1 MTASS
6 ASQPVAATV
15 MSAGSTAMTSSSPQ
29 PRWIGPVLGAAA
41 IMGICGWLF
50 WEFFRK
56 QFRFAMEYQADWGHT
71 LIIPFIAG
79 YFVYLN
85 RKALLATPF
94 KTTWFGLLV
103 MVVGV
108 SLYMICTAGPVP
120 LRHHNLQGACVALA
134 ITGIVLLFC
143 GWKAMRYL
151 WFPLAY
157 TFVFSQTISESLI
170 HTVTF
175 KMQDIA
181 ARGSAI
187 LLSLF
192 LDVDRMGNSL
202 YIFHNGKSVPLN
214 IAEACSGM
222 RMLMAFLALG
232 TAMAYT
238 GLKYP
243 WQRVLLVVLGVP
255 TAIFVN
261 ILRVCTLGVLTIFDA
276 DLAAGDFHSFIGL
289 LWLVPAFLI
298 YLGLMWIIS
307 HLVID
312 EPTIVKSAKSVP
324 SNHAV

>member
-6 ASQPVAATV
+6 ASQSVAATV
-15 MSAGSTAMTSSSPQ
+15 LDDGSAIKASSSASPQ
-29 PRWIGPVLGAAA
+29 WLGPAIGAVALVS
-41 IMGICGWLF
+41 ICGWLF
-50 WEFFRK
+50 WEFFLK
-56 QFRFAMEYQADWGHT
+56 QFRFAIESQADWGHT
-71 LIIPFIAG
+71 LVIPFIAS
-79 YFVYLN
+79 YFVYLD
-85 RKALLATPF
+85 RKRLLATPF
-94 KTTWFGLLV
+94 KTTWSGLGI

-108 SLYMICTAGPVP
+108 CLYMICTAGPVQ
-120 LRHHNLQGACVALA
+120 LRHHNLQGACVSLA
-134 ITGIVLLFC
+134 ITGIALLFC
-143 GWKAMRYL
+143 GWRAMRYL

-157 TFVFSQTISESLI
+157 TFVFSQTISENLI

-192 LDVDRMGNSL
+192 LDVDRMGNTL
-202 YIFHNGKSVPLN
+202 YIFHGGSSVPLN

-243 WQRVLLVVLGVP
+243 WQRVLLVAMGVP

-276 DLAAGDFHSFIGL
+276 DFAAGDFHSFIGL

-307 HLVID
+307 HMVIE
-312 EPTIVKSAKSVP
+312 EPSSPSRSAP
-324 SNHAV
+324 ARTQHAV